1 MERTRL
7 KLETPIVI
15 AERLLSACETLVNQ
29 DCQYAKQDLTS
40 ATEIID
46 CVKECAT
53 ELENESI
60 SWRRKTMLRGKV
72 TMPATSK
79 IQNDI
84 IGPALTGAQF
94 LGTFGRV
101 GAANLSAS
109 LLTSVLPTTLEDLL
123 VLGLCTAGG

>member
-60 SWRRKTMLRGKV
+60 SWRRKTMLVSFPEKMFTTHR
-72 TMPATSK
+72 
-79 IQNDI
+79 
-84 IGPALTGAQF
+84 LT
-94 LGTFGRV
+94 
-101 GAANLSAS
+101 
-109 LLTSVLPTTLEDLL
+109 LLN
-123 VLGLCTAGG
+123 